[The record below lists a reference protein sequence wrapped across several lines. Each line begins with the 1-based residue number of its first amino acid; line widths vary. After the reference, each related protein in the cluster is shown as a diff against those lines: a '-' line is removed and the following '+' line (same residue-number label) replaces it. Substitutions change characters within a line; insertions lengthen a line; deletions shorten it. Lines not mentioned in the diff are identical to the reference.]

1 MAISTIDLQN
11 TEYVILP
18 HSISITTD
26 EGNDIP
32 LSECLISFSNPAMLM
47 DYYYPIGF
55 IVESDDVT
63 FDPNGIFP
71 GEWIRFGEGR
81 TKIGCDND
89 TLLETSI
96 GEFTH
101 LLTTQELPNH
111 THYIGRARSNRQIN
125 NRNYTDIGDTNT
137 WSGNFYTGYT
147 GGDVPHNN
155 IQPYYISFSWKR
167 VA

>member
-11 TEYVILP
+11 TEYTILP

-32 LSECLISFSNPAMLM
+32 LSECLLSLSNPAMLVN
-47 DYYYPIGF
+47 YYYPIGF
-55 IVESDDVT
+55 IVESDNAT
-63 FDPNGIFP
+63 FDPNGVFP
-71 GEWIRFGEGR
+71 GEWVRFGEGR
-81 TKIGCDND
+81 TKIGCDDD

-101 LLTTQELPNH
+101 LLTIEELPNH
-111 THYIGRARSNRQIN
+111 THYIGKASANRQIN
-125 NRNYTDIGDTNT
+125 NRNFSDAGDSNT
-137 WSGNFYTGYT
+137 WNRTYWTSYT